1 VVLGAGEIVV
11 VVVVALITSRLSVVW
26 VGGCGNGKMGAACH
40 TPVIPRRHW
49 WCQFVYPANPGLS
62 LHQGSSQRSMLPDW

>member
-40 TPVIPRRHW
+40 TPVIPKRH
-49 WCQFVYPANPGLS
+49 
-62 LHQGSSQRSMLPDW
+62 